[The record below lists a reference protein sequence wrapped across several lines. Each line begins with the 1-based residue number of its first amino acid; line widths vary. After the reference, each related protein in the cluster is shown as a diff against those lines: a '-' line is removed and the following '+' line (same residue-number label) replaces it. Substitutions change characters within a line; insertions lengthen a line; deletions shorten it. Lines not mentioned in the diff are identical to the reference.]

1 MISKIKEGL
10 KGRYSSDYNQF
21 KWKGEFLSE
30 STCAFHRKLMLVT
43 EPFSI
48 QVLTKTALTDLFYVK
63 GNKVDE
69 LNHQYLD
76 FLLCDEKSMTPL
88 LAINIDNKK
97 KQGIVDDL
105 NNFGIIR
112 DVNTLKWLDVAP
124 IFDNGE
130 ALKIEYY
137 DEEEG
142 WQA

>member
-105 NNFGIIR
+105 FESAGIKLVHVEPKSEY
-112 DVNTLKWLDVAP
+112 DVIELISLIESNIGIKYLLKGSV
-124 IFDNGE
+124 
-130 ALKIEYY
+130 
-137 DEEEG
+137 
-142 WQA
+142 